1 MMALVPSRPTAL
13 SAFWE
18 TPHCSPHCEG
28 FCGAW
33 GSPLGSAGWE
43 LPGVFAR
50 APPRLVSHTLV
61 YFPFWT
67 QLFHT

>member
-1 MMALVPSRPTAL
+1 MMALVPSRPTDL
-13 SAFWE
+13 FAFWE
-18 TPHCSPHCEG
+18 TPHCSLHRED

-50 APPRLVSHTLV
+50 APPHSISALV
-61 YFPFWT
+61 YFLFRT